1 MRYGC
6 AVLCRAVLVLLVSAC
21 GSRPAAPVAPP
32 GAASRAKLPVG
43 APLAT
48 PGERMS
54 YRLELGGIDL
64 ATYDIAVGEVTT
76 IGARQA
82 IVVQT
87 HAKAKPLVAIVK
99 DIDDVFTSWIDTQ
112 TGRPVRWHSAEH
124 ENELSEE
131 TEAHFDERSEN
142 EMPVQVTVDDGAPL
156 NERQKLSM
164 PEVWDYNALVI
175 ALRAWEA
182 PKGTTT
188 EAEVMRGR
196 YLWHVTVTVMGVEQI
211 ATDLGDF
218 PALRFDGLSYMLR
231 RDGTRFPDPERNFSL
246 WISNDEGRVPL
257 LNVAQSDHG
266 DIKMTIVD
274 YQPGNGKRPR
284 P

>member
-1 MRYGC
+1 LL
-6 AVLCRAVLVLLVSAC
+6 VVLVGAC
-21 GSRPAAPVAPP
+21 GSRPAEPVAPP

-43 APLAT
+43 PPLAT

-64 ATYDIAVGEVTT
+64 ATYDIAVGDVTT
-76 IGARQA
+76 VGAKQA
-82 IVVQT
+82 LVVQT
-87 HAKAKPLVAIVK
+87 HAKAKPLVAMLK
-99 DIDDVFTSWIDTQ
+99 DIDDVFTSWIDIQ
-112 TGRPVRWHSAEH
+112 TGRPLRWKSEEH
-124 ENELSEE
+124 ENELSED
-131 TEAHFDERSEN
+131 TDAHFDRRSEN
-142 EMPVQVTVDDGAPL
+142 EMPVEVTVNGQSPV
-156 NERQKLSM
+156 NERQKLTM

-182 PKGTTT
+182 PKGATT

-196 YLWHVTVTVMGVEQI
+196 YLWHVTVTVRGVEQI
-211 ATDLGDF
+211 TTDLGDF

-231 RDGTRFPDPERNFSL
+231 RDGSRFPDPERNFSL

-257 LNVAQSDHG
+257 LNVAQTDHG
-266 DIKMTIVD
+266 DIKMTLVE
-274 YQPGNGKRPR
+274 YQPGNGKRLR

>member
-1 MRYGC
+1 MRYRC
-6 AVLCRAVLVLLVSAC
+6 AVLCRVVLVLLVTAC

-54 YRLELGGIDL
+54 YRLELGGMDL
-64 ATYDIAVGEVTT
+64 ATYDIGVGEVTT
-76 IGARQA
+76 IGTRRA
-82 IVVQT
+82 IVVQS
-87 HAKAKPLVAIVK
+87 HAKAKPLVAMVR
-99 DIDDVFTSWIDTQ
+99 DIDDVFTSWIDIE
-112 TGRPVRWHSAEH
+112 TGRPLRWHSAEH
-124 ENELSEE
+124 ENDLSED
-131 TEAHFDERSEN
+131 TEARFDERSEN
-142 EMPVQVTVDDGAPL
+142 EMPVQVIVSDEPAKS
-156 NERQKLSM
+156 ERQKLTM

-196 YLWHVTVTVMGVEQI
+196 YLWHVTVTVRGIEQVT
-211 ATDLGDF
+211 TDLGDF

-231 RDGTRFPDPERNFSL
+231 RDGSRFPDPERNFSL

-257 LNVAQSDHG
+257 VNVAQSDHG
-266 DIKMTIVD
+266 DIKMTITD
-274 YQPGNGKRPR
+274 YQPGNGKRLR